1 MKPSKEK
8 IVEYLKNKYP
18 VYLRW
23 RQITKWARIDLTGA
37 DLTYANLTGAD
48 LTDANL
54 KYADLTYANL
64 TGADLTYANLTDANL
79 KYANL
84 TDIRYNECTS
94 FLALQCPEEGAFV
107 GWKKCK
113 NNVIVK
119 LLIPEH
125 AKRSSATSRKCR
137 CSEAVVL
144 DVYGAEYGVS
154 EYDSRFH
161 YHKGET
167 VKVENFDENR
177 WVECSLGIHFFI
189 TRREAELYN

>member
-23 RQITKWARIDLTGA
+23 RQITKWARIDLT
-37 DLTYANLTGAD
+37 D
-48 LTDANL
+48 
-54 KYADLTYANL
+54 ANL
-64 TGADLTYANLTDANL
+64 TGADLTYANLTH
-79 KYANL
+79 ANL

-144 DVYGAEYGVS
+144 DVIGAEYGIS
-154 EYDSRFH
+154 QHDSGFH

>member
-1 MKPSKEK
+1 M
-8 IVEYLKNKYP
+8 
-18 VYLRW
+18 YLRW
-23 RQITKWARIDLTGA
+23 RQITKWARIDLT
-37 DLTYANLTGAD
+37 DANLTGAD

-54 KYADLTYANL
+54 TGADLTDANLTYANL
-64 TGADLTYANLTDANL
+64 TYANLTH
-79 KYANL
+79 ANL

-144 DVYGAEYGVS
+144 DVIGAEYGIS
-154 EYDSRFH
+154 QHDSGFH